1 MIWTVIREKR
11 CMRTWKIMN
20 NLTPLIYISVFILGM
35 VTGVMITYF
44 GFKLGFRANIEA
56 RLLEDEVPES
66 KRLFGDLKE
75 PAEFELLK
83 KQELDNRPEERD
95 DDDV

>member
-1 MIWTVIREKR
+1 MT
-11 CMRTWKIMN
+11 
-20 NLTPLIYISVFILGM
+20 NLIQFIYIAIFVLGM
-35 VTGVMITYF
+35 ALGVAITYF

-66 KRLFGDLKE
+66 KWLHRDLKE

-83 KQELDNRPEERD
+83 KQEPEPEED
-95 DDDV
+95 D